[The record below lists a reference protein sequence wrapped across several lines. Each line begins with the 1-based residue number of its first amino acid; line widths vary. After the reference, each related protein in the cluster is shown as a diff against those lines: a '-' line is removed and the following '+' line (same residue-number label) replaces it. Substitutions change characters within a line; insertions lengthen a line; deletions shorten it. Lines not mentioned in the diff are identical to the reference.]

1 MNGPTCIL
9 DASAILAYLY
19 DEQPGAERVASV
31 LSRPALVSSVNW
43 CEVLS
48 KIEERDW
55 PTDADFFVGFRRVL
69 LALEILVFDEV
80 VARMAASLR
89 RPTRQAN
96 LSLADRCCLAT
107 GRVRN
112 LPVLTADHAW
122 AGLEVGVT
130 VELIR

>member
-1 MNGPTCIL
+1 MNGPACIL

-19 DEQPGAERVASV
+19 DEQPGAERVASA
-31 LSRPALVSSVNW
+31 LHRPALVSAVNW

-48 KIEERDW
+48 KIEQRGW
-55 PTDADFFVGFRRVL
+55 PTDSTFFVGFRRVL
-69 LALEILVFDEV
+69 AALEILVFDEV
-80 VARMAASLR
+80 VARIAASLSR
-89 RPTRQAN
+89 QVRQAN

-122 AGLEVGVT
+122 ADLEVGVA
-130 VELIR
+130 VQLIR